1 MAPIREALKDR
12 SIHSQYMRKMAV
24 SLIGTFFASES
35 IPILK
40 QIMLEDDSDE
50 IRYYAALSLA
60 LNLPED
66 EFEILQEGLKSP
78 SENVR
83 FAIAKGLQESKN
95 PHALQL
101 VLPLFNDMSFYV
113 RRAAGLTAISLRDKE
128 GVSVVLNTLQFETLD
143 TRDNYGNNIFKQLST
158 YLGVDFGL
166 DKEAWINWW
175 NRSKNNFSFP

>member
-1 MAPIREALKDR
+1 M
-12 SIHSQYMRKMAV
+12 
-24 SLIGTFFASES
+24 
-35 IPILK
+35 
-40 QIMLEDDSDE
+40 
-50 IRYYAALSLA
+50 
-60 LNLPED
+60 
-66 EFEILQEGLKSP
+66 
-78 SENVR
+78 
-83 FAIAKGLQESKN
+83 QESKN